1 MQARRF
7 QMERTEYITLG
18 VVLSLLGHI
27 LFIIPLFNT
36 TVVPPRSQV
45 FEIDFVP
52 APIASSA
59 DLKQRSQIVTEP
71 EAPEE
76 EPEFAKYLAEKS
88 RATLTEQIKRGDS
101 PEAGSV
107 APIQPSPKTPPTP
120 QRSESRTAQPEQTTP
135 KQPIQP
141 KQPEIRSL
149 SQLRLD
155 QGTLLEEFTS
165 KDPTPSS
172 RSSQS
177 TPRPPSSYRAF
188 SRPQGSGAMF
198 QGHAGSPDLIPNLPD
213 GDITLLNTKA
223 SQFAVFVRRVATQV
237 FSQIRAVGWDNLRM
251 NDIQSISEFSKV
263 RAVLS
268 PAGELLSVTLESGSG
283 SRRFDQVLVQAAQNG
298 ARDPNPPAE
307 AAAEDGNIHFI
318 FLARSWVQVV
328 PSGRSG
334 APTERRWLLLST
346 GLE

>member
-1 MQARRF
+1 MQAGRF
-7 QMERTEYITLG
+7 QMEKTEYITLG
-18 VVLSLLGHI
+18 VALSLLGHI
-27 LFIIPLFNT
+27 LFVLPLLNT

-45 FEIDFVP
+45 FEIDFIP
-52 APIASSA
+52 APIASTA

-76 EPEFAKYLAEKS
+76 QPESARFLAEKS
-88 RATLTEQIKRGDS
+88 RAALTEQIKRGDS

-107 APIQPSPKTPPTP
+107 ASPQPAAKTPPP
-120 QRSESRTAQPEQTTP
+120 APPESREVQPERPTP
-135 KQPIQP
+135 GQPIQ
-141 KQPEIRSL
+141 KQQPEIKSL

-155 QGTLLEEFTS
+155 QGTLIEEFAS
-165 KDPTPSS
+165 KDPSPSS
-172 RSSQS
+172 RSSQT
-177 TPRPPSSYRAF
+177 TPRPPSTYRAF

-198 QGHAGSPDLIPNLPD
+198 QGQTGSPDLIPNLPD

-251 NDIQSISEFSKV
+251 NDIQSIAEFSKV

-307 AAAEDGNIHFI
+307 AAAADGNIHFI